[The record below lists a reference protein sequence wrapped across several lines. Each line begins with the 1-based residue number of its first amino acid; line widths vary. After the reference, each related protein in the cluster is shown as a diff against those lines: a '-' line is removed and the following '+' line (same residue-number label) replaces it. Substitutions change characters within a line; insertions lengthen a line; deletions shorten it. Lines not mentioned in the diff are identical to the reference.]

1 MRVLVTGGTRGIG
14 LACCRLFFRMGYEV
28 TALYSSDEA
37 AAEAARRELPEVR
50 FLRADVADEAA
61 VKRVF
66 SELPPLDVLVN
77 NAGIDFFAQ
86 VQYMA
91 YSDYA
96 RVMDVNMGGTFLV
109 TKYAVPGMLSRGG
122 AIVNVS
128 SIWGVTGGSCESVYS
143 ASKGAVIAF
152 TKALAQELAPAVRV
166 NAVAPGAIDTV
177 MNAGYSAQERQEIER
192 RIPLGRFGTPD
203 ECAQAVY
210 FLATCRYCTGQ
221 VLGVDGGGL

>member
-86 VQYMA
+86 VQDMA

-177 MNAGYSAQERQEIER
+177 MNAGYSAQ
-192 RIPLGRFGTPD
+192 
-203 ECAQAVY
+203 
-210 FLATCRYCTGQ
+210 
-221 VLGVDGGGL
+221 